1 MSIAA
6 ADSSIF
12 ALLPSELIS
21 RIFLDLASES
31 PSDIATCRLVIRQFK
46 EHSSPF
52 LLPCVV
58 FSRQLGVLTKLSEVL
73 CHPYFRRHV
82 TRLIYDAS
90 EYAESTAMD
99 WHQYVEDCEKAPRDL
114 EYSQQTGHTR
124 QGMVAR
130 EMLSR
135 FRNGNTSTSGPG
147 NDEIDLNS
155 SPPEDG
161 FEGVAES
168 NVQSSNAYRL
178 GCHTT
183 FGCYV
188 QSQVDQQWVRNKR
201 IDVNILAAAFDQF
214 PKLRSIAFTDYRRLA
229 RKGESYDTCCRR
241 LFGRGLEPQHA
252 GVSGQATLSG
262 NCLFSLLK
270 IAADAPSASIDSLA
284 IGPHSFEYTGEDI
297 LEVADP
303 NHPQNPQLATLD
315 LLEQGT
321 KDLPTQTCF
330 HAT

>member
-1 MSIAA
+1 M
-6 ADSSIF
+6 
-12 ALLPSELIS
+12 
-21 RIFLDLASES
+21 
-31 PSDIATCRLVIRQFK
+31 
-46 EHSSPF
+46 
-52 LLPCVV
+52 
-58 FSRQLGVLTKLSEVL
+58 
-73 CHPYFRRHV
+73 
-82 TRLIYDAS
+82 
-90 EYAESTAMD
+90 
-99 WHQYVEDCEKAPRDL
+99 
-114 EYSQQTGHTR
+114 
-124 QGMVAR
+124 
-130 EMLSR
+130 
-135 FRNGNTSTSGPG
+135 
-147 NDEIDLNS
+147 
-155 SPPEDG
+155 
-161 FEGVAES
+161 
-168 NVQSSNAYRL
+168 QSSNAYRL

-284 IGPHSFEYTGEDI
+284 IGTHSFEYTGEDI